1 MKNAAANFLLIVL
14 IEAVS
19 AVVVYLKDRLTG
31 NLRRSDD
38 GTGYDPD
45 FACC

>member
-1 MKNAAANFLLIVL
+1 MKNAAANFLLVVL

-38 GTGYDPD
+38 GPD
-45 FACC
+45 YGPNFACC